1 MSSTLVIQSHRSPLP
16 YPWIEICMETVRNWC
31 KLNAYAYRFIG
42 DTLFDCIP
50 DTLLLKSQYQR
61 VIRSDL
67 ARLLVLRDALKKYQR
82 VVWLDADFLIFDT
95 SNFVLP
101 ESSYAVG
108 REVWLQHN
116 NQGKL
121 KAYKKVHNAM
131 LMFRSGN
138 AFLDFYIDT
147 AQRLLVSNS
156 GSMSPQ
162 FIGPKLLTALH
173 NIAMLPV
180 METAGMLSPPV
191 IRDMLAGEGPA
202 LTLFRTQSPAAI
214 AGANLCISSC
224 DNNALDATEME
235 QVIDVLL
242 RAPVSNPCP

>member
-1 MSSTLVIQSHRSPLP
+1 M
-16 YPWIEICMETVRNWC
+16 
-31 KLNAYAYRFIG
+31 
-42 DTLFDCIP
+42 
-50 DTLLLKSQYQR
+50 
-61 VIRSDL
+61 
-67 ARLLVLRDALKKYQR
+67 
-82 VVWLDADFLIFDT
+82 
-95 SNFVLP
+95 
-101 ESSYAVG
+101 G

-131 LMFRSGN
+131 LMFHSGN
-138 AFLDFYIDT
+138 AFLDFYIET

-156 GSMSPQ
+156 GTVSPQ